1 MKPKNIWA
9 NLGVENIQRTKE
21 FYQSLGF
28 QLNGTPAKDL
38 VSFFFGADKFII
50 HFFDKKRLKTSMEGA
65 LVDATKENEIMFS
78 LSAQSKDEYDN
89 WIKEI
94 KEAGGTIFFDSNK
107 DRKEFYD
114 TNGFYVCVFADP
126 DGHKFNLLYS
136 KNM

>member
-9 NLGVENIQRTKE
+9 NLGVEDIQRTKE

-28 QLNGTPAKDL
+28 QLNGSPSSDL
-38 VSFFFGADKFII
+38 VSFYFGADKFII
-50 HFFDKKRLKTSMEGA
+50 HFFEKKRLKTVMEGA
-65 LVDATKENEIMFS
+65 LADSTQENEVMFS
-78 LSAQSKDEYDN
+78 LSAQSKDEYDI

-94 KEAGGTIFFDSNK
+94 KKAGGTIFFDSNK

-114 TNGFYVCVFADP
+114 RNGFYVCVFSDP
-126 DGHKFNLLYS
+126 DGHKFNLLYN